1 MKPARGRG
9 ATAGAGVLRGRT
21 ALITGAASGIG
32 RATALLFGREGAA
45 VAILDRDAEGGQA
58 VARSIES
65 EGGKSLFVPG
75 DVTRDADAR
84 RAVDETVAR
93 FGRLDV
99 LFNNAGIIRRATI
112 LETSEE
118 DWDRVMQ
125 VNVKSIFLLS
135 RRAVPVM
142 VRAGGGIIINTASN
156 WGLVGGTSGAVYC
169 ASKGAVVILTKAMAL
184 DHGAQN
190 IRVNCICPGDTDT
203 PMLRSEAVMLGEPLD
218 RFMEESA
225 QVPLRRVARPEDIA
239 QAALYLA
246 SDASSFVSGAPLIVD
261 GGFVAG

>member
-1 MKPARGRG
+1 MSI
-9 ATAGAGVLRGRT
+9 LRGKV

-32 RATALLFGREGAA
+32 AATARLFGREGAA
-45 VAILDRDAEGGQA
+45 VALFDRDEAGGLAVARAIEAEGGRA
-58 VARSIES
+58 
-65 EGGKSLFVPG
+65 LFLPG
-75 DVTRDADAR
+75 DVTRDADAQ
-84 RAVDETVAR
+84 RAVDDTAAR
-93 FGRLDV
+93 FGRLDI

-112 LETSEE
+112 LETSEA
-118 DWDRVMQ
+118 DWDRVME
-125 VNVKSIFLLS
+125 VNVKSVFLLS

-142 VRAGGGIIINTASN
+142 ARGGGGVIINTASN
-156 WGLVGGTSGAVYC
+156 WGLVGGSRGAAYC

-184 DHGAQN
+184 DHGAQD

-203 PMLRSEAVMLGEPLD
+203 PMLRSEAQMLGEPLD
-218 RFMEESA
+218 RFLRESA

>member
-1 MKPARGRG
+1 MNAL
-9 ATAGAGVLRGRT
+9 AGKVVLV
-21 ALITGAASGIG
+21 TGAASGIG
-32 RATALLFGREGAA
+32 RATALLFAREGAA
-45 VAILDRDAEGGQA
+45 VALFDRDETGGAA
-58 VARSIES
+58 VARAIET
-65 EGGKSLFVPG
+65 ERGRAFFAPG
-75 DVTRDADAR
+75 DVTRDADCS
-84 RAVDETVAR
+84 RAVDETDAR
-93 FGRLDV
+93 FGGLHV
-99 LFNNAGIIRRATI
+99 LFNNAGIIRRAS
-112 LETSEE
+112 LPETSEE

-135 RRAVPVM
+135 RRAIPVM
-142 VRAGGGIIINTASN
+142 ERAGGGVIINTASN
-156 WGLVGGTSGAVYC
+156 WGLVGGARAAVYC

-184 DHGAQN
+184 DHGAHN

-203 PMLRSEAVMLGEPLD
+203 PMLRSEAVMLGEPVD
-218 RFMEESA
+218 RFMQESA